1 MTQYYHLLPIDRV
14 AGGNPSASQVPSPQT
29 KNDDE
34 LLASETS
41 RREVGLTFSHKRVH
55 ADRNR
60 HFSAQRSAP
69 RRVLVNEG
77 APARYN
83 DILGLSVV
91 PWSDR
96 FRFRVWSDRCACN
109 FNLEIAF
116 YLLNPNLDQGTQ

>member
-1 MTQYYHLLPIDRV
+1 MKYDFRKRRTRANRSHTMTEYYLLLTIDRV
-14 AGGNPSASQVPSPQT
+14 AGGNPSASQVTSPQT

-69 RRVLVNEG
+69 RRVLGNEG

-91 PWSDR
+91 PRSDR
-96 FRFRVWSDRCACN
+96 FRFRVWSGC
-109 FNLEIAF
+109 
-116 YLLNPNLDQGTQ
+116 

>member
-96 FRFRVWSDRCACN
+96 FRFRVWSGC
-109 FNLEIAF
+109 
-116 YLLNPNLDQGTQ
+116 